1 MDIKDMIVEVV
12 YESADGL
19 SLLEI
24 VEAIPKRFQ
33 RQTTSRQVDQIIR
46 KNPKLFV
53 EKDAK
58 IRSPSHF

>member
-12 YESADGL
+12 YENANGL

-24 VEAIPKRFQ
+24 VETVSKRFQ
-33 RQTTSRQVDQIIR
+33 TQVNTRQVDQIIR
-46 KNPKLFV
+46 KNQKLFI

-58 IRSPSHF
+58 ICSPSHF

>member
-12 YESADGL
+12 YESATGL

-24 VEAIPKRFQ
+24 VEAVPKRFQ
-33 RQTTSRQVDQIIR
+33 TQVTTRQVDQIIR